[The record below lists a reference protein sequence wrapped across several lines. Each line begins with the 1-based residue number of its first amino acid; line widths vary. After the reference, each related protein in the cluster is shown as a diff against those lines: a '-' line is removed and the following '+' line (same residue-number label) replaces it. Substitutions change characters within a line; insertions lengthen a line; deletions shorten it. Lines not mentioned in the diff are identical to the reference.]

1 MYTILQMEPWFDE
14 KEARA
19 VFDYMDSGGWVTEFS
34 RTREFEESV
43 KRYVGSRY
51 SAAVPNGALGLTLAL
66 AISGVGYGDEVLVPD
81 FTMVATANAAKML
94 GARVTFIDIDPKTL
108 CMDFELMKKAVSS
121 KTKAVILVTINGR
134 YPEEIESFV
143 LFCRERNIL
152 LLEDAAQSLGSFKDG
167 KHLGTFGDIGLFSF
181 SAPKIITTGQGGIL
195 VTDNEEIYEK
205 IKKYRDF
212 GKEKPGEDH
221 YITMGSNFK
230 FTDIQ
235 AVIGLEQMKKLP
247 WRVER
252 KKQIFSLYEG
262 NLKNVQEISF
272 LPTNL
277 KNTSPWFI
285 DVMISGGMKE
295 PLRKHLKERG
305 IETRLFFPALHSEPA
320 YARVNETYPVA
331 EKVAVDGLWLPSSSK
346 LTDKEIKYICK
357 EITDFFVR

>member
-1 MYTILQMEPWFDE
+1 
-14 KEARA
+14 
-19 VFDYMDSGGWVTEFS
+19 
-34 RTREFEESV
+34 
-43 KRYVGSRY
+43 
-51 SAAVPNGALGLTLAL
+51 
-66 AISGVGYGDEVLVPD
+66 
-81 FTMVATANAAKML
+81 
-94 GARVTFIDIDPKTL
+94 
-108 CMDFELMKKAVSS
+108 
-121 KTKAVILVTINGR
+121 
-134 YPEEIESFV
+134 
-143 LFCRERNIL
+143 
-152 LLEDAAQSLGSFKDG
+152 
-167 KHLGTFGDIGLFSF
+167 
-181 SAPKIITTGQGGIL
+181 
-195 VTDNEEIYEK
+195 
-205 IKKYRDF
+205 
-212 GKEKPGEDH
+212 
-221 YITMGSNFK
+221 MGSNFK